1 MPSIND
7 FRGIPPITW
16 SFIVVMVIGTII
28 PGLLL
33 VFLFRPDLFMSIET
47 IKLLLLSMGITLPVW
62 LCNTIL
68 AAIIMDKLTSTEKED
83 QVGFHLQIM
92 GLLGAI
98 FSVPALFLP
107 AIIEMFVDLSPHVAF
122 YIGFGIEIAIVLF
135 GILLI
140 KNDKK
145 SNAKKA
151 LNTK

>member
-1 MPSIND
+1 
-7 FRGIPPITW
+7 
-16 SFIVVMVIGTII
+16 MVIGTII

-98 FSVPALFLP
+98 FSVPVLFLP

-135 GILLI
+135 GIHLI